1 MDEATSALDAITER
15 DLTDSIASLKET
27 VTVIVVAHRLS
38 TIVDA
43 DKVVY
48 VANGEIVAEGT
59 MNEVRNKVPEF
70 NSQAEIM
77 GISD

>member
-1 MDEATSALDAITER
+1 
-15 DLTDSIASLKET
+15 
-27 VTVIVVAHRLS
+27 
-38 TIVDA
+38 
-43 DKVVY
+43 VVY